1 MVEVENMLILQ
12 NCTLVPEL
20 TQSGLK
26 KADILIED
34 GVITQVLA
42 SGAHTPLPGD
52 EAVDC
57 NGKVVVPGFFDLHVH
72 LCLSSGDVLE
82 DNRKTPAAIALE
94 ARRHALASLRAGF
107 TTLRDVG
114 AYFGAAVALRDAIN
128 AGLELGPRILASAK
142 IVTPTEN
149 GNDYFAE
156 MYTEADGA
164 DGFLAACRGEF
175 QAGADFIKIMATGA
189 IMNPGGEPG
198 CPICTDE
205 EIQAAVRAARLKNSY
220 VAAHAHGARGITQCV
235 RCGVRTIEHASLID
249 EEGIRLLENSTE
261 SFMVPTVSAIAAPDA
276 PGDEWPDFLKAK
288 ADSFLGS
295 FTRCLKAAYAAGLK
309 MGFATDQGICNL
321 PHGQN
326 GLEFTLR
333 RDLLG
338 MAPLD
343 ILLQATRHSAEII
356 GMGDVAGTID
366 PGKLA
371 DLVVLDRDPVED
383 IAACQNG
390 ICRVYKGGV
399 AVN

>member
-1 MVEVENMLILQ
+1 MLILQ
-12 NCTLVPEL
+12 NCTLVQEL

-26 KADILIED
+26 KADILVEHGRIS
-34 GVITQVLA
+34 QVLA
-42 SGAHTPLPGD
+42 PGAHAPQPAD
-52 EAVDC
+52 EAVNC

-82 DNRKTPAAIALE
+82 DNRKSPAAIALE
-94 ARRHALASLRAGF
+94 ARRHALASLQAGF

-114 AYFGAAVALRDAIN
+114 AYFGAAVALRDAVN
-128 AGLELGPRILASAK
+128 AGLEVGPRILASAK

-149 GNDYFAE
+149 GNDFFAE

-164 DGFLAACRGEF
+164 DAFLAACRGEF

-198 CPICTDE
+198 CPICTDA
-205 EIQAAVRAARLKNSY
+205 EISAAVQAAQLKNSY
-220 VAAHAHGARGITQCV
+220 VAAHAHGARGISQCV

-249 EEGIRLLENSTE
+249 EAGIELLKNNTE
-261 SFMVPTVSAIAAPDA
+261 SFIVPTVSAIAAPDA

-326 GLEFTLR
+326 GLEFTIR

-343 ILLQATRHSAEII
+343 ILLQATKYSAEII
-356 GMGDVAGTID
+356 GLGEVAGTID
-366 PGKLA
+366 PGKYA
-371 DLVVLDRDPVED
+371 DLVVLNADPLQD
-383 IAACQNG
+383 IAACRDSIHQ
-390 ICRVYKGGV
+390 VYKGGI